1 VTPPQSERSEFPYR
15 SIGAA
20 RTGGRYQAP
29 IPMDTGPACL
39 EQCITW
45 SIAIDPAQSFR
56 LSGACGLYLKEAPD
70 PEELWVLLDLAVII
84 LGRFSAPKETSHPA
98 GRLLT
103 HSGPFDQLLRSV
115 GWGRAAMC
123 SRFRPPTN
131 RKLTDRTFDVEFDPR
146 HLREQIDVDA
156 SDSTSAKPNVGRH

>member
-1 VTPPQSERSEFPYR
+1 
-15 SIGAA
+15 
-20 RTGGRYQAP
+20 
-29 IPMDTGPACL
+29 MDTGPACL
-39 EQCITW
+39 EQGITW
-45 SIAIDPAQSFR
+45 SIAIDPGPKFPIER
-56 LSGACGLYLKEAPD
+56 GLWPLPKGQAPD

-84 LGRFSAPKETSHPA
+84 LGRFSAPKETSHLYLA